1 MESKQ
6 CRVKIKKKDC
16 VEARRESLQGGGD
29 LLQLSYLA
37 NRHLCEIAGYSD
49 SFQMGMRHGRCL
61 TKASF
66 FLVVGMGMER
76 MPG

>member
-1 MESKQ
+1 VQGEDKEKGLGGGTHSESM
-6 CRVKIKKKDC
+6 
-16 VEARRESLQGGGD
+16 QGGGD

-49 SFQMGMRHGRCL
+49 GFQMGMRHGRCL